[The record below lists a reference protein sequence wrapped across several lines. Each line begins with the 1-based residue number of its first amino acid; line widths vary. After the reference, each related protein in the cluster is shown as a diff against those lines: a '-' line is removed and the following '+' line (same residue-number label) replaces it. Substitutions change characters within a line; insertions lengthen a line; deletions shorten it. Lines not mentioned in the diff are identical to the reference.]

1 MNWLIQT
8 KIIIGIQFITQAISE
23 NGKVLIHC
31 VAGINRSPTMTVAYL
46 MKEKNME
53 LKIAFEHVRER
64 RRIVDPLPDNITQ
77 LISFEKKLRGDDC
90 EIPEYFTKSSFAE
103 WWEF

>member
-1 MNWLIQT
+1 
-8 KIIIGIQFITQAISE
+8 
-23 NGKVLIHC
+23 
-31 VAGINRSPTMTVAYL
+31 MTVAYL

-64 RRIVDPLPDNITQ
+64 RKIVDPLPDNITQ

-90 EIPEYFTKSSFAE
+90 DIPDYLLRNSQKVWGNSDTIRLHDSTQNPKSNQKSQSCF
-103 WWEF
+103 